1 MVPGMAPMA
10 PGMQPMAQ
18 GMPQGYAM
26 PTMMPGMQPM
36 AHGMP
41 QGYAMSGGAQGS
53 GDHHEQPSPKRRK
66 RQATQEE
73 QEGEYPNTRNGPA
86 LGLPPPPKFHDD
98 LQKLST
104 SYKALG
110 LAHVHKK
117 ERVTTS
123 AFRASLIVAA
133 NSELWPQ
140 FTLSQLSSE
149 YIDLLLFLVT
159 GVLPSTRTAELGC
172 QTKGKAR
179 MMSRRQY
186 EFRLSKGK
194 GKLTEIADDFSNLP
208 QLCLREGY
216 PIGLMSKDLR
226 GLIGGGNQSAGATDT
241 PITSGDVQQ
250 VHFAHALTHRAMGT
264 EEPNKNAKKTKRRAI
279 LDKPVSESGSAGS
292 VVTTVPPAS
301 SSGSVHHVSGDS
313 SSDSES
319 TPNLPPL
326 AAQSAA
332 VAPNA
337 AAGCGSATP
346 PPSAAVKVNVPKL
359 VIPGAK
365 RQAVQSVASKR
376 AMGKLPDDELE
387 DPLSTP

>member
-1 MVPGMAPMA
+1 M
-10 PGMQPMAQ
+10 
-18 GMPQGYAM
+18 
-26 PTMMPGMQPM
+26 
-36 AHGMP
+36 
-41 QGYAMSGGAQGS
+41 
-53 GDHHEQPSPKRRK
+53 
-66 RQATQEE
+66 
-73 QEGEYPNTRNGPA
+73 
-86 LGLPPPPKFHDD
+86 
-98 LQKLST
+98 
-104 SYKALG
+104 
-110 LAHVHKK
+110 
-117 ERVTTS
+117 TTS

-159 GVLPSTRTAELGC
+159 GVLPSIRTAELGC

-226 GLIGGGNQSAGATDT
+226 GLIGGGNQSAAATDT

-250 VHFAHALTHRAMGT
+250 VHFAHALTQRAMGT

-279 LDKPVSESGSAGS
+279 LDKPVSEAGSNGS

-301 SSGSVHHVSGDS
+301 SSGSVHHVPATDS

-359 VIPGAK
+359 VIPGVK